1 MCNLKKVFDTRDIL
15 STPARDIHE
24 RLKTNGTAI
33 RIERET
39 TNNQEKKYNS
49 VKHLLRQQFSFTKTS
64 TEVSLKILSLKA

>member
-1 MCNLKKVFDTRDIL
+1 MFDTHDIL

-33 RIERET
+33 KIERET

-49 VKHLLRQQFSFTKTS
+49 VKYLQGQQFSFTNTS
-64 TEVSLKILSLKA
+64 IKVSLKIESL

>member
-1 MCNLKKVFDTRDIL
+1 MFDTHDIL

-33 RIERET
+33 KIERET

-49 VKHLLRQQFSFTKTS
+49 MKHLLKQQFSFTKTS